1 MKFQNI
7 LVSAFL
13 IADVTGMTTFETQPV
28 QVDAATASQT
38 ASKMTIENT
47 SLTKQ
52 GYILRV
58 DSNAFRKINVGK
70 TYYQKALKTTDL
82 FKAKTVSPK
91 KIKNVKFRIEKV
103 AYAPKNASGAPLYL
117 VASKDKKYSCWTT
130 QEGLEYYYLNTKSM
144 SGVTKTL
151 KRIANRE
158 NRNLKKINNK
168 RDFNQAMKAAKK
180 LTGKQAVIFYYGSS
194 GIG

>member
-1 MKFQNI
+1 MIK
-7 LVSAFL
+7 AY
-13 IADVTGMTTFETQPV
+13 
-28 QVDAATASQT
+28 
-38 ASKMTIENT
+38 
-47 SLTKQ
+47 LTNSFDKLSDKEKLDIRKQ
-52 GYILRV
+52 I
-58 DSNAFRKINVGK
+58 F
-70 TYYQKALKTTDL
+70 
-82 FKAKTVSPK
+82 